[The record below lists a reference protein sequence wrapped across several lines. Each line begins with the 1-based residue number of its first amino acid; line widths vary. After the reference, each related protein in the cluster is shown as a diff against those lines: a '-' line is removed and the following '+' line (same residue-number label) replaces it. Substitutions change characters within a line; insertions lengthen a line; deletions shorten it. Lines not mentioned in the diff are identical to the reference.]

1 MAIVGV
7 PDAKYGELTKA
18 VVVPKEGIRP
28 GIDLTEQ
35 EIKDWV
41 MDRMAK
47 FKTPTY
53 VEFVKELPRNA
64 NGKVMK
70 KELRYIPKKDSGVTA

>member
-1 MAIVGV
+1 M
-7 PDAKYGELTKA
+7 PDPKYGEVTKA
-18 VVVPKEGIRP
+18 VVVPKEGVT
-28 GIDLTEQ
+28 LTEQ
-35 EIKDWV
+35 EVKDWV
-41 MDRMAK
+41 MQRMAK

-70 KELRYIPKKDSGVTA
+70 KELRYVPGEAKPN